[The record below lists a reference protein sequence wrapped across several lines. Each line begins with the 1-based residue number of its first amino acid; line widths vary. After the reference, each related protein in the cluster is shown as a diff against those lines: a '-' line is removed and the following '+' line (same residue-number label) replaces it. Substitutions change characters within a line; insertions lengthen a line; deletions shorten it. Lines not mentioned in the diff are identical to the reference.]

1 MAENKNRY
9 DLILQNS
16 ASRSSFVFTGLED
29 LSENALYFHFD
40 LDLGLEEGEY
50 TYCVL
55 LDMRDDTEFD
65 LRIPLMDTIVHTED
79 GDVVLRDLQPVTGL
93 LRVGKHIE
101 EANIYDN
108 TAYTGETTDDNNTIF
123 YYEG

>member
-1 MAENKNRY
+1 MVNNKKY

-16 ASRSSFVFTGLED
+16 ASRQTFLYQGLTD
-29 LSENALYFHFD
+29 YSTNHLYFKFD
-40 LDLGLEEGEY
+40 VVLSDCPIGEA
-50 TYCVL
+50 TYVVL
-55 LDMRDDTEFD
+55 RNDRDDVTYDF
-65 LRIPLMDTIVHTED
+65 RIPILDTIVHTED

-93 LRVGKHIE
+93 LRVGKHIK